1 MQLMA
6 QSKEQLYKQNIQR
19 SLQELYTRMSAML
32 ETIPDDIDE
41 DKLTPTQRTV
51 VDNISAIEE
60 EWIPDP
66 DQRRQLSLIQWEDDE

>member
-1 MQLMA
+1 
-6 QSKEQLYKQNIQR
+6 
-19 SLQELYTRMSAML
+19 MSAML

-66 DQRRQLSLIQWEDDE
+66 DQRRQLSLIRWEDDE